1 MEESFVGLWSW
12 LKWQWLLR
20 EETVSEPSPWSPVF
34 SWSLYSQ
41 AFLWAS
47 LLFLAGLLVLVAW
60 RSWTRGHGRS
70 RGRGAW
76 LKAGPDI
83 CLAACQRILV
93 NLLLL
98 CVLLSVPWEWVRL
111 YQIEMAKKMAVLS
124 EGWPQYCSTQDLS
137 YWDSLKAWFSSHFT
151 WRGEACERYQRALMV
166 EPFWEVTPLMALA
179 SAVSRVVVQP
189 MELGAQAVGRSLRLF
204 MLEVMI
210 TVTQTQSG

>member
-124 EGWPQYCSTQDLS
+124 E
-137 YWDSLKAWFSSHFT
+137 
-151 WRGEACERYQRALMV
+151 
-166 EPFWEVTPLMALA
+166 ALA

-204 MLEVMI
+204 MLEVPVQWQPPVLLLLLLCLLGYLCLHRGHPVPQALAP
-210 TVTQTQSG
+210 TPHTALPYK